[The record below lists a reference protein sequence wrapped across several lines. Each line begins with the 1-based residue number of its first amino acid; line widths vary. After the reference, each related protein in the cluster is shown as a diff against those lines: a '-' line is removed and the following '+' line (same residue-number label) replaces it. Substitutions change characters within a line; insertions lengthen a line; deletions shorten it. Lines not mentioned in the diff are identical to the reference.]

1 MTTKVRFVNT
11 EEVSNELI
19 YYNLDVINSS
29 QVDTGTGSDPNVK
42 FEETRSTPILADAS
56 KYNFSIVRFTING
69 ANKDL
74 PLFIPIANKVQ
85 SNTTEAV
92 VVSGTNNL
100 FYITYPDTAQT
111 IQLTYAVTITT
122 GTYTTSSFL
131 TALSSAITTALSG
144 GTASTYKPTSVSVS
158 YVSNTNNVSIVFN
171 YSGTG
176 LNYPTHY
183 QALLFYD
190 QTTYATLGSATLFGG
205 WVTSP
210 PGTDGNPVLPSPNF
224 VTFPNNF
231 SSSIT
236 RSSPTPVEIQP
247 YTPINTLYDTIY
259 SVTIAGQYTKGTTTY
274 TITPVTKFITWYPE
288 TTDVPQPSVNPDGT
302 INQRISDKYWWC
314 YTYKHWV
321 DCVNRTLTDVM
332 TAVATQLTAS
342 TGTTITLISNPPVV
356 SYNQNTNLFSIA
368 FDSYGFGCNTNTYLN
383 ALVSS
388 VQSGYTLNI
397 VSPINQDQRLCNTSG
412 TIANENFSLFFNS
425 NMFGLFTNFNNI
437 YYGLEAVSNNGMD
450 NLIVCSNE
458 QTASYNPYA
467 FNTTSG
473 TIVATSTL
481 NSAYPKV
488 LFIATQDYASTSS
501 LWSPIASIVFCST
514 LLPTLPE
521 NISAPVV
528 LNSGNNTSQNT
539 SLNAFT
545 PIITDISLPMATA
558 GDYRQFIS
566 YTPSAEYRLTSLGT
580 SQVDVREMNIS
591 VFWKHR
597 LTGEL
602 VPLTLFNQSSVSLKI
617 LFRKRNGGK

>member
-1 MTTKVRFVNT
+1 MATKVRFVNT

-29 QVDTGTGSDPNVK
+29 QVDAGTGSDPIVK
-42 FEETRSTPILADAS
+42 FEETRSTPILTDAS

-74 PLFIPIANKVQ
+74 PLFIPIANKNQ
-85 SNTTEAV
+85 SNTTQAV
-92 VVSGTNNL
+92 VVTGTNNT
-100 FYITYPDTAQT
+100 FFISYSRVGTDQAATT
-111 IQLTYAVTITT
+111 LTLTT
-122 GTYTTSSFL
+122 GTYTPTTFL
-131 TALSSAITTALSG
+131 THLNSVVATFVSAQSS
-144 GTASTYKPTSVSVS
+144 Y
-158 YVSNTNNVSIVFN
+158 TNNPTSIVFSYAPN
-171 YSGTG
+171 STN
-176 LNYPTHY
+176 L
-183 QALLFYD
+183 QV
-190 QTTYATLGSATLFGG
+190 TYAFTNGNPITSAFGFILGFSQSFGLQPTTPLGSYYLFGQWGG
-205 WVTSP
+205 WVRDQYSVLFPQTATGSGGP
-210 PGTDGNPVLPSPNF
+210 APNPVQ
-224 VTFPNNF
+224 
-231 SSSIT
+231 
-236 RSSPTPVEIQP
+236 EQP
-247 YTPINTLYDTIY
+247 YKQINTLYDTIY
-259 SVTIAGQYTKGTTTY
+259 SITLAGQYINGTTTY
-274 TITPVTKFITWYPE
+274 TITPVTKAITWYPE
-288 TTDVPQPSVNPDGT
+288 TTDIPQPTLNPDGT
-302 INQRISDKYWWC
+302 INQRVSDKYWWC

-321 DCVNRTLTDVM
+321 DCVNRSLTDAM
-332 TAVATQLTAS
+332 TQVATQLTAT
-342 TGTTITLISNPPVV
+342 TGTTITLISNAPVL
-356 SYNQNTNLFSIA
+356 SYNQTSNLFSIA

-383 ALVSS
+383 GIATS
-388 VQSGYTLNI
+388 VQPGYTLDI
-397 VSPINQDQRLCNTSG
+397 VSPINQDERLCNQSG
-412 TIANENFSLFFNS
+412 TTANENFSLFFNS
-425 NMFGLFTNFNNI
+425 NMFGLFSNFNNI
-437 YYGLEAVSNNGMD
+437 YYGLESISNNGMD

-458 QTASYNPYA
+458 QTASYNPYT

-488 LFIATQDYASTSS
+488 LFVMTQDYASTSS
-501 LWSPIASIVFCST
+501 LWSPISSIVFCST
-514 LLPTLPE
+514 LLPTVPE

-545 PIITDISLPMATA
+545 PIITDIALPMATA

-617 LFRKRNGGK
+617 LFRKRNGGR

>member
-1 MTTKVRFVNT
+1 MATKVRFVNT

-29 QVDTGTGSDPNVK
+29 QVDTGTGSDPIVK
-42 FEETRSTPILADAS
+42 FEETRSTPILTDAS

-74 PLFIPIANKVQ
+74 PLFIPIANKNQ
-85 SNTTEAV
+85 SNTTQAV
-92 VVSGTNNL
+92 VVTGTNNQ
-100 FYITYPDTAQT
+100 FNISFSPDDTGQGY
-111 IQLTYAVTITT
+111 LTSFTLTT
-122 GTYTTSSFL
+122 GTYTPTAFL
-131 TALSSAITTALSG
+131 TYLNGVLSTWIAGLPST
-144 GTASTYKPTSVSVS
+144 TYKPSTLVFSFVPNS
-158 YVSNTNNVSIVFN
+158 YYLNCALTWNTTPGPRTGLVFN
-171 YSGTG
+171 FQASVPSQCYPGNWELLGQFVYTNGANAILFQAGGPTSQTLTSTQPIQLSPYGTK
-176 LNYPTHY
+176 
-183 QALLFYD
+183 
-190 QTTYATLGSATLFGG
+190 
-205 WVTSP
+205 
-210 PGTDGNPVLPSPNF
+210 
-224 VTFPNNF
+224 
-231 SSSIT
+231 
-236 RSSPTPVEIQP
+236 
-247 YTPINTLYDTIY
+247 INTLYDTIY
-259 SVTIAGQYTKGTTTY
+259 SITLAGQYIQGTTTY
-274 TITPVTKFITWYPE
+274 TITPVTKAITWYPE
-288 TTDVPQPSVNPDGT
+288 TTDIPQPTLNPDGT
-302 INQRISDKYWWC
+302 INQRIADKYWWC

-321 DCVNRTLTDVM
+321 DCVNRSLTDAM
-332 TAVATQLTAS
+332 TQVATQLTAS
-342 TGTTITLISNPPVV
+342 AGTTITLISNAPVL
-356 SYNQNTNLFSIA
+356 SYNQNSNLFIIA

-388 VQSGYTLNI
+388 VQPGYTLDI
-397 VSPINQDQRLCNTSG
+397 VSPINQDQRLCNQSG
-412 TIANENFSLFFNS
+412 TTANENFSLFFNS
-425 NMFGLFTNFNNI
+425 NMFGLFSNFNNI
-437 YYGLEAVSNNGMD
+437 YYGLESISNNGMD

-458 QTASYNPYA
+458 QTASYNPYT

-488 LFIATQDYASTSS
+488 LFVMTQDYASTSS
-501 LWSPIASIVFCST
+501 LWCPIASIVFCST
-514 LLPTLPE
+514 LLPAVPE

-545 PIITDISLPMATA
+545 PIITDIALPMATA

-617 LFRKRNGGK
+617 LFRKRNGGR